1 MELHYLMRIN
11 ESLPSKKKIT
21 AILMVI
27 ISFFYQGIMNG
38 QSIRGFKN
46 TESKNKSELNLV
58 LLISDG
64 GLNAQ
69 IIQCTDTTIKHGF
82 GEVYPYDELYNSD
95 ISWDPDFEIDGVAY
109 PITER
114 KINNKEKMIIKN
126 AMRVLQSKTFKDPY
140 IIWDDYK
147 YVLYVD
153 NHKVGSAFTGSLD
166 LEEFPLQFKMV
177 ILDIL
182 SLAAPI
188 YPNYG
193 IP

>member
-1 MELHYLMRIN
+1 MELQYPMRIN
-11 ESLPSKKKIT
+11 ESLLKNVT

-27 ISFFYQGIMNG
+27 ISFFYQGDISG
-38 QSIRGFKN
+38 QCISGFKN
-46 TESKNKSELNLV
+46 KKSKSKSELNLV

-95 ISWDPDFEIDGVAY
+95 INWDPDFEIDGIAY

-114 KINNKEKMIIKN
+114 KINNNEKMIIKN
-126 AMRVLQSKTFKDPY
+126 AMRVLQSKAFKDPY
-140 IIWDDYK
+140 VIWDDYK

-166 LEEFPLQFKMV
+166 LEEFPSQFKMV
-177 ILDIL
+177 IIDIL